1 MIKMPDQENV
11 DNSDSA
17 LVGKGCK
24 FPEGIAEWV
33 LEEPGNVLERTP
45 SLSHISWLLSLI
57 DKLHE
62 VAVSLLGECSRNH
75 LSSLVHVW
83 VAVHEALD
91 TGQSLPEVRL
101 GVLSIVEVLRHFC

>member
-33 LEEPGNVLERTP
+33 LEESSDVLESSP
-45 SLSHISWLLSLI
+45 FLSHISWLLGSCNKFGEI
-57 DKLHE
+57 TI
-62 VAVSLLGECSRNH
+62 SLLSEGSSNH
-75 LSSLVHVW
+75 VSSLVHIW
-83 VAVHEALD
+83 VSIHE
-91 TGQSLPEVRL
+91 SLNTCKSLSKVGL
-101 GVLSIVEVLRHFC
+101 WVFSIV

>member
-1 MIKMPDQENV
+1 MEDQKDVEES
-11 DNSDSA
+11 NSV
-17 LVGKGCK
+17 LVSEGCNL
-24 FPEGIAEWV
+24 PEGVAEWV

-62 VAVSLLGECSRNH
+62 VAVSLLSECSRNH

-83 VAVHEALD
+83 VTVHEALD

-101 GVLSIVEVLRHFC
+101 GILSIVEVLRHFC